1 MSITFGRIGRGML
14 LVALAAGVLAVAAWF
29 LLPSPADSIAGGSLA
44 ILALVMLIN
53 GVTWTA
59 VQYRMFGSPAAL
71 TRVAASGRRT
81 QAVIDAITPT
91 ASSIGANPVMRLDL
105 TIDGRQRRHRVIVPV
120 HHVGGR
126 GPGVVLP
133 VRIDPTDPKPLVV
146 EWDLRP

>member
-14 LVALAAGVLAVAAWF
+14 LAAVAAAVLAAGAWF
-29 LLPSPADSIAGGSLA
+29 LLPSPVGSIAGGSLA
-44 ILALVMLIN
+44 VLALVLLIN

-81 QAVIDAITPT
+81 QAVVTAVGAT
-91 ASSIGANPVMRLDL
+91 ASKIGANPVMRLDL
-105 TIDGRQRRHRVIVPV
+105 TVDGRARTHRVVVPA
-120 HHVGGR
+120 HHVGSLR
-126 GPGVVLP
+126 PGVTLP
-133 VRIDPTDPKPLVV
+133 VRIDPADPKPLVV